1 MNKNIVK
8 IVIKSIISVN
18 LLGFGFMV
26 FLGALLQKT
35 EDYGIDSDLEYI
47 YENGTYNRLNQ
58 DFTFDDASDEKYND
72 DWLVNEAYNLRYDY
86 KIYQK
91 LYMETGDYVYD
102 EKLQKVEERLEAC
115 LSEVE
120 DEYKRDVI
128 QLFIDRLEEE

>member
-26 FLGALLQKT
+26 FLGALLQKA

>member
-47 YENGTYNRLNQ
+47 YENGAYNRLNQ